1 MLTAGIILMIASIV
15 AGIITLTSVAL
26 MSSAAR
32 SAGRRARTAVTRSDR
47 DDQPHQDLFGSAK
60 RDTRSHPWEE
70 AGEPPRWVLALTAL
84 SGGGLVLGLLLVMIA
99 SIP

>member
-60 RDTRSHPWEE
+60 RDTRSHPGE
-70 AGEPPRWVLALTAL
+70 AEDPPRWVLALTAL

>member
-1 MLTAGIILMIASIV
+1 MLTVGIILMIASIV

-32 SAGRRARTAVTRSDR
+32 SAGRRVRTAVTRSDR

-60 RDTRSHPWEE
+60 RDTRSHP
-70 AGEPPRWVLALTAL
+70 GETEDPPRWVLALTAL